1 MNRLFEP
8 EVVENIDIINDD
20 IDLDKPRQINNK
32 SDRDISMF
40 LDDDD
45 F

>member
-20 IDLDKPRQINNK
+20 TDLGKPRQINNK
-32 SDRDISMF
+32 SDRDISVF